1 VIRPEPSLPL
11 FQAGPKQR
19 MLVVVF
25 PVVLFLLAATAV
37 ADEPAAGE
45 ALHTAELAT
54 LSSGARTRI
63 RDYDRSKLQDEYN
76 DIRFRITLLEQTDP
90 RGGNVYYDLAS
101 GFRRLQHYLIAY
113 VESEGDTAVVRF
125 RTLGHAGEVLDAIG
139 ATLAWYRRDYGVDAM
154 QAARDIVGQLQA
166 RVDVYRAYVE
176 HHLDRYRYLERE
188 IGAITSV
195 DQRSV
200 AGARLRSRFFSLFDV
215 EQLTGIHNPKE
226 RPLDVGR
233 RILALGRKL
242 DRLDELFDDYAREK
256 KAEPG
261 HVQAV
266 GAALKGLRGRF
277 EQVSETFC
285 DRYPRASERLHIT
298 RRKHP

>member
-1 VIRPEPSLPL
+1 MIRPELSLPVS
-11 FQAGPKQR
+11 QAAPKHR
-19 MLVVVF
+19 LLVLVF
-25 PVVLFLLAATAV
+25 PVVLLLLAATAV

-54 LSSGARTRI
+54 LSAGARTRI
-63 RDYDRSKLQDEYN
+63 RDYDRSKLQDEYS

-101 GFRRLQHYLIAY
+101 GFRRLQHYLVAY

-125 RTLGHAGEVLDAIG
+125 RTLGHAGEVLDDIG
-139 ATLAWYRRDYGVDAM
+139 TTLAWYRRDYGVDAA
-154 QAARDIVGQLQA
+154 QAARDIIGQLQA
-166 RVDVYRAYVE
+166 RVDAYRAYVE
-176 HHLDRYRYLERE
+176 HHLDQYRYLEKE
-188 IGAITSV
+188 ISAITSV
-195 DQRSV
+195 DQHSV

-233 RILALGRKL
+233 RILALGTKL
-242 DRLDELFDDYAREK
+242 DRLEKLFDDYAREK
-256 KAEPG
+256 KAEPD
-261 HVQAV
+261 HVQTV
-266 GAALKGLRGRF
+266 GAALEGLRGRF
-277 EQVSETFC
+277 EQVSETFR

-298 RRKHP
+298 RRKRR